1 MSKRPSLVSEIIYRE
16 VQGSSYRFAVM
27 SDIIR
32 GPKAKSQEKENKK
45 TKILIMDDLKGRD
58 EESNLE

>member
-1 MSKRPSLVSEIIYRE
+1 MSKRPSLASEILYRE

-45 TKILIMDDLKGRD
+45 QK
-58 EESNLE
+58 S

>member
-1 MSKRPSLVSEIIYRE
+1 MSKRPSLASEILYRE

-32 GPKAKSQEKENKK
+32 GPKAKSQEKEKENKK
-45 TKILIMDDLKGRD
+45 QK
-58 EESNLE
+58 S